1 MYKIISVGGS
11 IVIPKTGFD
20 IEFLKNFRKMIL
32 RRVEKGDKFVLVIG
46 GGATCRAYQGAAR
59 EVVAPT
65 GLELDWLG
73 ISATKFNAEFVKL
86 LFRGVAHDQ
95 VAINASRKLKTNAS
109 VIIASGW
116 KPGCST
122 DTDTVLLAKT
132 YGAKEIINASNIDY
146 VYTADP
152 RKNAD
157 AKKIEKMTW
166 ADLRKI
172 VGDTWVAGANTPFDP
187 IAAKKAQKLGL
198 KAYFVKGTD
207 LVEFEKILSGRVHLG
222 TVVV

>member
-20 IEFLKNFRKMIL
+20 IAFLKKFREMIL
-32 RRVEKGDKFVLVIG
+32 RRVEAGDKFVLVVG
-46 GGATCRAYQGAAR
+46 GGATCRTYQGAAR

-73 ISATKFNAEFVKL
+73 INATKFNAEFVKL
-86 LFRGVAHDQ
+86 LFRGVAHDK
-95 VAINASRKLKTNAS
+95 VLVNASRKIKTNAS

-122 DTDTVLLAKT
+122 DTDTVILAHT

-152 RKNAD
+152 KKDANA
-157 AKKIEKMTW
+157 KPFKQMTW
-166 ADLRKI
+166 AELRAI
-172 VGDTWVAGANTPFDP
+172 VGNKWVAGTNTPFDP
-187 IAAKKAQKLGL
+187 TAAKKAQKLGL

-207 LVEFEKILSGRVHLG
+207 LVEFEKILSGQIHRG